1 MLVWRNNVGNLL
13 VLKTGEHQYLR
24 NRSGVAVDTASFTS
38 CGRSARY
45 ARGGAKN
52 WNGARGSSIGYKKRW
67 KWLLRR
73 VAKSRYNRSE
83 VLLAICLMEN
93 MLRLA
98 LKKKNPSRQG
108 VLLISYI
115 FYVLTRLQHLE
126 NRAHCAEANLAR
138 AVEDIHQ
145 LRYFAWS
152 SQQRNWRDYA
162 RGTFLVANGKA
173 ANAFSKLLELS
184 FER

>member
-1 MLVWRNNVGNLL
+1 MSEGSLEIISSLV
-13 VLKTGEHQYLR
+13 
-24 NRSGVAVDTASFTS
+24 
-38 CGRSARY
+38 
-45 ARGGAKN
+45 
-52 WNGARGSSIGYKKRW
+52 
-67 KWLLRR
+67 
-73 VAKSRYNRSE
+73 
-83 VLLAICLMEN
+83 
-93 MLRLA
+93 
-98 LKKKNPSRQG
+98 NPSRLG
-108 VLLISYI
+108 VLLICYI

-173 ANAFSKLLELS
+173 AKAFSKLLELS

>member
-1 MLVWRNNVGNLL
+1 MKR
-13 VLKTGEHQYLR
+13 GEGEFNWLQKEMKMI
-24 NRSGVAVDTASFTS
+24 ASQDS
-38 CGRSARY
+38 KIAIQ
-45 ARGGAKN
+45 
-52 WNGARGSSIGYKKRW
+52 SIG
-67 KWLLRR
+67 
-73 VAKSRYNRSE
+73 S
-83 VLLAICLMEN
+83 ITG
-93 MLRLA
+93 RLSDGKHA
-98 LKKKNPSRQG
+98 SPSLNPSRLG

-138 AVEDIHQ
+138 AVEDIYQ

-152 SQQRNWRDYA
+152 SRQRNWRDYA

-173 ANAFSKLLELS
+173 AKAFSKRLELS

>member
-93 MLRLA
+93 MLRLV
-98 LKKKNPSRQG
+98 LKKFSKKKKK
-108 VLLISYI
+108 I

-173 ANAFSKLLELS
+173 AKAFSKLLELS